1 VSQMCQSSSYRVRRG
16 DHLFKIARL
25 CGKNYRDLA
34 RTNHL
39 SKPYI
44 IRPGQLIVLNKQRAR
59 ALKPFKKTIQKT
71 SRIVGKHHKQGRR
84 PVVRKAR
91 QEKGISS
98 GTAVKSSV
106 RKSSLAQR
114 RTVKRI
120 VSSVS
125 WQWPVRGKL
134 LKPFRSKKGKKGIE
148 IAGRLGQV
156 VSASAAGKVVYSGS
170 GLVGYGKL
178 LIIKHGR
185 EYLTAYAHN
194 NKLHVREGDK
204 VRAGQ
209 HIADMGRTGTT
220 VEKLHF
226 EIRKNGKPVNPLHYL
241 PKQSL

>member
-1 VSQMCQSSSYRVRRG
+1 
-16 DHLFKIARL
+16 
-25 CGKNYRDLA
+25 
-34 RTNHL
+34 
-39 SKPYI
+39 
-44 IRPGQLIVLNKQRAR
+44 
-59 ALKPFKKTIQKT
+59 
-71 SRIVGKHHKQGRR
+71 
-84 PVVRKAR
+84 
-91 QEKGISS
+91 
-98 GTAVKSSV
+98 
-106 RKSSLAQR
+106 
-114 RTVKRI
+114 
-120 VSSVS
+120 
-125 WQWPVRGKL
+125 
-134 LKPFRSKKGKKGIE
+134 
-148 IAGRLGQV
+148 LGQV

-194 NKLHVREGDK
+194 NKLYVREGDQ